1 MKDIKDYEGL
11 YAVTE
16 DGRVWSYKSKKYLKP
31 RTRANGYLEVS
42 LCKGGKTK
50 SHLVHRLVAI
60 AYIPNP
66 NKLPQVSHLDETRS
80 NNNVNNLTWA
90 SAKDNCNMPE
100 HKKRKSESHFN
111 KAGSKAVLCVE
122 TNIIYPSMGEA
133 ARNMG
138 CTSANISKACRQLNG
153 KACGYH
159 WRYADELLAG

>member
-1 MKDIKDYEGL
+1 MKDIKNYEGL
-11 YAVTE
+11 YAITE
-16 DGRVWSYKSKKYLKP
+16 DGRVWGYKRNKFLKP
-31 RTRANGYLEVS
+31 KTRANGYLEVN

-50 SHLVHRLVAI
+50 SHLVHRLVAE

-66 NKLPQVSHLDETRS
+66 NKLPQVSHLDETRN

-90 SAKDNCNMPE
+90 SAKDNCNMPK
-100 HKKRKSESHFN
+100 HKKRKSESH
-111 KAGSKAVLCVE
+111 SKAVLCVE
-122 TNIIYPSMGEA
+122 TNIIYPSMIEA

-159 WRYADELLAG
+159 WRYVDESILAG